1 MNPMEAGQ
9 RKDQFESKSLGEL
22 KQIVKRDYGMVLS
35 DTEAGQFG
43 LSLLKITR
51 LALNVFNRA
60 DDTQQLIN
68 YSQ

>member
-1 MNPMEAGQ
+1 MEAGQ